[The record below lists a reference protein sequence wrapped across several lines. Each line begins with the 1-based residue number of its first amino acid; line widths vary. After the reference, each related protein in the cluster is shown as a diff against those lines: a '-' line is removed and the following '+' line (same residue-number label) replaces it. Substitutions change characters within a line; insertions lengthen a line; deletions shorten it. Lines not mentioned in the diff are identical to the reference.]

1 MAAHVPESPSESN
14 REPIERIILRS
25 MSEGVITLECS
36 GRIYTVNPAAVK
48 TLGLAENN
56 MVGRLFDEV
65 FAHEPLN
72 DDFRSLLTGITRD
85 AGPSTHKEVQ
95 YKRPDGQVVDLSVTA
110 SSLDYDVCIPDLQSV
125 VVVFRDVTALKA
137 LERVKRKAVN
147 HLSHELRTPLA
158 IISASIQNM
167 AGGHLATDKLERNLE
182 RIQRNLKRL
191 TDIQRTVEDMLDLP
205 EFRPET
211 ISLRPTVEGILKSLY
226 EQFSHRR
233 VGLRSHIL
241 PKEVKGLD
249 PRILS
254 VVLAILVKNAVEAT
268 PDGGEVFVS
277 VDRVPGGILVE
288 VQDRGAGIPS
298 SDQEFIFD
306 GFHHTQTTDE
316 YSSKK
321 PYDFDA
327 GGKGLELLKLK
338 TMAEAGYFEISFTS
352 ERCRLIPENSDRCP
366 GDVSLCP
373 QLDGPLECRDSGGT
387 TFSVLFREITPD

>member
-1 MAAHVPESPSESN
+1 MTARDPDSLPASN
-14 REPIERIILRS
+14 QEPIEKIILRS

-36 GRIYTVNPAAVK
+36 GRIYTVNPAALK
-48 TLGLAENN
+48 ILGFTEEN

-65 FAHEPLN
+65 FGNEPVN
-72 DDFRSLLTGITRD
+72 EDFRSLLTGIMRH
-85 AGPSTHKEVQ
+85 AGPSTDNEVQ

-110 SSLDYDVCIPDLQSV
+110 SSLDFDVCVPELQSV
-125 VVVFRDVTALKA
+125 VVVFRDVTALKV
-137 LERVKRKAVN
+137 LERVKRKAVH

-167 AGGHLATDKLERNLE
+167 AGGHLAADKLERNLE

-191 TDIQRTVEDMLDLP
+191 TDIQSTVEEMLNLP
-205 EFRPET
+205 EFRPEPL
-211 ISLRPTVEGILKSLY
+211 SLVPVVEGILKSLR

-233 VGLRSHIL
+233 VALKSRVL
-241 PKEVKGLD
+241 PEETNALD
-249 PRILS
+249 PKILS
-254 VVLAILVKNAVEAT
+254 MVLGILVKNAVEAT
-268 PDGGEVFVS
+268 PDGGEVLVS

-288 VQDRGAGIPS
+288 VQDRGMGIPS

-352 ERCRLIPENSDRCP
+352 ERCRRIPENADRCP
-366 GDVSLCP
+366 GDITLCS
-373 QLDGPLECRDSGGT
+373 QMDESGTCRDSGGT
-387 TFSVLFREITPD
+387 TFSVLFH

>member
-1 MAAHVPESPSESN
+1 MAAHPTESPPESD
-14 REPIERIILRS
+14 RDPIERIILRS

-36 GRIYTVNPAAVK
+36 GRIYTVNPAALK
-48 TLGLAENN
+48 TLGFTETN

-65 FAHEPLN
+65 FANEPLN
-72 DDFRSLLTGITRD
+72 EDFRSLLTGIMRD
-85 AGPSTHKEVQ
+85 AGPSTHKEVR
-95 YKRPDGQVVDLSVTA
+95 YRRPDGQVVDLSVTA
-110 SSLDYDVCIPDLQSV
+110 SSLDFDVCVPELQSV

-147 HLSHELRTPLA
+147 HLAHELRTPLA

-191 TDIQRTVEDMLDLP
+191 TDIQSTVEDMLNLP

-211 ISLRPTVEGILKSLY
+211 ISLLPTVEGILKSLR

-233 VGLRSHIL
+233 VDLRSRVL
-241 PKEVKGLD
+241 PEEAKDLD
-249 PRILS
+249 PKILS

-268 PDGGEVFVS
+268 PDGGEVLVS
-277 VDRVPGGILVE
+277 VDRVSEGILVE
-288 VQDRGAGIPS
+288 VKDGGAGIPS
-298 SDQEFIFD
+298 RDQEFIFD
-306 GFHHTQTTDE
+306 GFHHTQATDE

-321 PYDFDA
+321 PYDFNA

-352 ERCRLIPENSDRCP
+352 ERCRRIPKARTAARATSPYVPNWT
-366 GDVSLCP
+366 GL
-373 QLDGPLECRDSGGT
+373 
-387 TFSVLFREITPD
+387 